1 MDERKAFENLLGEIG
16 EKFRKRFFKSEKKK
30 RKDYLGDEGRER
42 EREALP
48 RNLNKRTTTR
58 ELRESQ

>member
-16 EKFRKRFFKSEKKK
+16 EKFRKRFFKSEEKK

-42 EREALP
+42 ERGVAAKLE
-48 RNLNKRTTTR
+48 
-58 ELRESQ
+58 